1 MTDALSAVPGLRV
14 SQSGGP
20 GGNAS
25 LFIRGTDSNHVLV
38 LRDGMPL
45 NDASDSSG
53 AFNFG
58 VDTLADV
65 ERIEVI
71 RGPMAAL
78 YGAGAIGGVINLIS
92 RQGHEQG
99 IHFTGDLAGGD
110 PKQLQGYGNASGIE
124 GPLDYSATFESQS
137 QQGYDT
143 TPQRMSIYTGMPDGF
158 HDRIGTLNLA
168 IPQWMARACRC
179 FCAHARHYSGSTP

>member
-1 MTDALSAVPGLRV
+1 MPACSSAAPTPTR
-14 SQSGGP
+14 
-20 GGNAS
+20 
-25 LFIRGTDSNHVLV
+25 VLV

-78 YGAGAIGGVINLIS
+78 YGSGAIGGVINLIS
-92 RQGHEQG
+92 RQGHEPG
-99 IHFTGDLAGGD
+99 FHITGELAGGY
-110 PKQLQGYGNASGIE
+110 PKQIR
-124 GPLDYSATFESQS
+124 AT
-137 QQGYDT
+137 
-143 TPQRMSIYTGMPDGF
+143 
-158 HDRIGTLNLA
+158 
-168 IPQWMARACRC
+168 
-179 FCAHARHYSGSTP
+179 STPPASRGRSTTRRSSNCSRSAATM